1 MNEKR
6 KRPITQPT
14 TANRIPSK
22 TFWKKMTTLNK
33 VMTAVTAL
41 ALAQA
46 LFCFIYGLHHFAM
59 GDLGESSLLWLFGV
73 ALSLSAVK
81 AGGQIERNADEQ
93 SKE

>member
-6 KRPITQPT
+6 KRPITQ
-14 TANRIPSK
+14 PSK

-46 LFCFIYGLHHFAM
+46 LFCFIYGLHYFAM
-59 GDLGESSLLWLFGV
+59 GDFRESSLLWLIGF
-73 ALSLSAVK
+73 ALGLSAVK
-81 AGGQIERNADEQ
+81 AGERIEHNTNVNEQ
-93 SKE
+93 GKE

>member
-1 MNEKR
+1 MK
-6 KRPITQPT
+6 KY
-14 TANRIPSK
+14 
-22 TFWKKMTTLNK
+22 WKKMTTLNK

-41 ALAQA
+41 AVAQA
-46 LFCFIYGLHHFAM
+46 MFCFVYGLHYFAL